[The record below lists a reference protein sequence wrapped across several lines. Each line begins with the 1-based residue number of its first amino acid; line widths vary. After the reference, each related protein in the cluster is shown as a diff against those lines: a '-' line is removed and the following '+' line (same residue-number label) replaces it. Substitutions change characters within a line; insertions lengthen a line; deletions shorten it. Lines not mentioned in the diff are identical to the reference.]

1 MNIIFLTL
9 SDFENIEGRGIY
21 TDLMKE
27 FVNNGHKVTIVSP
40 RERKHGEPTR
50 ILKYGNYCVLKVR
63 IGNTQKTNMIERGF
77 TTIFLQRRILSS
89 VKKYLSN
96 EKFDLILYST
106 PPVTFAKV
114 IKYIK
119 RRDNAASY
127 LMLKD
132 IFPQNAVDLGLFS
145 KRSIL
150 YRYFR
155 MKEENLYALSDY
167 IGCMSDANVNYLKKN
182 NPQIPDE
189 TIEVCPN
196 SIIPVKN
203 FPENKKEI
211 RSKYNIPNGSVTF
224 VYGGNLGKPQ
234 AMEYIIEV
242 LKENTGKSDRH
253 FIMCGSGTELYKLKR
268 FIDTEK
274 PQNVVLI
281 NGLPKIEYD
290 ELISVCDVGLVF
302 LDKRFTVPC
311 FPSRMLSYM
320 EYYLPT
326 LAATDKNTDLG
337 DIILEG
343 KFGWWCESRN
353 AEDFSKI
360 IDDICS
366 HRSVLKDKGNNAR
379 KYLEDNYTTWHS
391 YEKIIKHF
399 K

>member
-1 MNIIFLTL
+1 LNILFLTL

-27 FVNNGHKVTIVSP
+27 FVTNGHKVTIVSP

-50 ILKYGNYCVLKVR
+50 ILKYNNYCILKVR

-114 IKYIK
+114 IRYIK

-132 IFPQNAVDLGLFS
+132 IFPQNAVDLGLFG

-155 MKEENLYALSDY
+155 MKEENLYALSDF
-167 IGCMSDANVNYLKKN
+167 IGCMSDANVHYLKKN
-182 NPQIPDE
+182 NPQIPEE

-196 SIIPVKN
+196 SIIPVKY
-203 FPENKKEI
+203 FPENKNEI
-211 RSKYNIPNGSVTF
+211 RSKYNIPGNAVTF

-242 LKENTGKSDRH
+242 LKENTGKPDRH
-253 FIMCGSGTELYKLKR
+253 FIMCGSGTETYKLKR
-268 FIDTEK
+268 FIDNEK
-274 PQNVVLI
+274 PQNVILI

-360 IDDICS
+360 VDDICS
-366 HRSVLKDKGNNAR
+366 NRAVLRDKGNNAR
-379 KYLEDNYTTWHS
+379 KYLENNYTTWHS